1 MPAFANATNAVYAA
15 AWWARFKAREEA
27 IEAAKW
33 LAIARGA
40 SASTAER
47 AANVAWRIND
57 PAGWHAAKAF
67 KKRKKAW
74 DVAYF
79 EVVGA
84 ARAVVFTAVKKAEK
98 AAVQAAQA
106 ALLKDALKAAHLAA
120 RARAFADAA
129 QDKEDKIFAL
139 GYKNEYISR
148 HVRYARNAARRAAQ
162 AAQEAAKV

>member
-1 MPAFANATNAVYAA
+1 M
-15 AWWARFKAREEA
+15 
-27 IEAAKW
+27 AK
-33 LAIARGA
+33 
-40 SASTAER
+40 S
-47 AANVAWRIND
+47 
-57 PAGWHAAKAF
+57 GWHAAKAF

-106 ALLKDALKAAHLAA
+106 ALLKDAPKAAHLAA

-162 AAQEAAKV
+162 AAQEAAMV